1 MPARKQKLTK
11 VDLKKI
17 ADKILDREMYRQRG
31 YHQYL
36 KGSELTAY
44 KLVYGNNIDFIT
56 NDGFFGIGRKTI
68 KKTLLS
74 RSIGNNVYDVW
85 VYFLP
90 HRNPKKSNT
99 MEMNKK

>member
-1 MPARKQKLTK
+1 MVPRKKLTK
-11 VDLKKI
+11 TDLKKI
-17 ADKILDREMYRQRG
+17 ADKILDGEMYRQRG

-44 KLVYGNNIDFIT
+44 KLVYGNDIDFIM
-56 NDGFFGIGRKTI
+56 NDGFLGIGRKTI

-85 VYFLP
+85 VYFPP
-90 HRNPKKSNT
+90 HRKPQET
-99 MEMNKK
+99 EYYGDE